1 MVCYSLFWDHMILG
15 IYLPF
20 DNTVSPCYH
29 NSAARQMMALKYER
43 KTMEYDHKN
52 ESGDNVVREL
62 YEALLMI
69 KTPEEMDRFLK
80 DLCTPQ
86 EIKDIAER
94 WRVCRILDQD
104 QLSYRE
110 INALTGAS
118 LATIGRVAR
127 FLKTEPHQGYRL
139 VLKRMQKKK

>member
-1 MVCYSLFWDHMILG
+1 MC
-15 IYLPF
+15 PF
-20 DNTVSPCYH
+20 DGTILLCYH
-29 NSAARQMMALKYER
+29 DSTVVLCGFKNER
-43 KTMEYDHKN
+43 KIVKCCHRDDRED
-52 ESGDNVVREL
+52 VVVQEL
-62 YEALLMI
+62 YEALLML
-69 KTPEEMDRFLK
+69 KNAEEMERFLK

-94 WRVCRILDQD
+94 WRVCKILDQD

-127 FLKTEPHQGYRL
+127 FLKTEPHQGYQL
-139 VLKRMQKKK
+139 VLKRMQKEKLKK